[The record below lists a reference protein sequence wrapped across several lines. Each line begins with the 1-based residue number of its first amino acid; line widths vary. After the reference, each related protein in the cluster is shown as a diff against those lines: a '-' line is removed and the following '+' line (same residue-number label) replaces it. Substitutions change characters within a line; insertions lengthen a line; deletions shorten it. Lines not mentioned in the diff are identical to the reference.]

1 MQGRKANLLIST
13 MPWGLLRP
21 GTGQG
26 LLAVGRAD
34 ASLHPQHL
42 PGAQRP
48 PGAPVVAGQRRFI

>member
-1 MQGRKANLLIST
+1 MQGRKANLLLR
-13 MPWGLLRP
+13 PGLLRP

-34 ASLHPQHL
+34 ASLHPQPL